1 MSEVNVINIIKPFQ
15 DQKPGTSGL
24 RKSTLK
30 FQEEHYLEIF
40 IEAILQSL
48 EDLKGSTLVVG
59 GDGRYGNIE
68 AIEKIVAF
76 TPLFGALTFPLIVPI
91 TISKFGVNYG
101 ILSALLISS
110 LWFIAMLRTSEMPH

>member
-1 MSEVNVINIIKPFQ
+1 MKKIMLRQNGFNSIQLMLKKII
-15 DQKPGTSGL
+15 
-24 RKSTLK
+24 
-30 FQEEHYLEIF
+30 
-40 IEAILQSL
+40 
-48 EDLKGSTLVVG
+48 
-59 GDGRYGNIE
+59 
-68 AIEKIVAF
+68 AF